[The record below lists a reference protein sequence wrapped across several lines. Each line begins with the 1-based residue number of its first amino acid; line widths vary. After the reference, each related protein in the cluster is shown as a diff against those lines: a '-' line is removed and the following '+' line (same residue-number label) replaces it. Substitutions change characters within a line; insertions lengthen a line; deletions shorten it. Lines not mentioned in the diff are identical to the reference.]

1 MTQML
6 SGSELDVFRE
16 RHLDERAGI
25 EAGTFSQQE
34 KVGGMLGFGS
44 VHLPTANGGRRL
56 KALRKTVASLSDGS
70 WNTQEALDAVRRR
83 VLMSEHFSV
92 YYAES
97 QARRIGQARWHLGNV
112 EMAFDRTERLD
123 ALTTDDIARMWQ
135 SWVANAEPSEAIVRR
150 GKAQEVD

>member
-1 MTQML
+1 
-6 SGSELDVFRE
+6 
-16 RHLDERAGI
+16 
-25 EAGTFSQQE
+25 
-34 KVGGMLGFGS
+34 
-44 VHLPTANGGRRL
+44 
-56 KALRKTVASLSDGS
+56 
-70 WNTQEALDAVRRR
+70 
-83 VLMSEHFSV
+83 V